1 MLQFNMFHN
10 ILRVVC
16 VKKNSTTILTVARET
31 GTPLLAK
38 TVTKRGL
45 KRKVDQN
52 DECFLIKQNEPI
64 ISKIIMKSLILVRN
78 HNEE

>member
-10 ILRVVC
+10 NLRVLC

-64 ISKIIMKSLILVRN
+64 ISKIIMKSLILV
-78 HNEE
+78 